1 MRAQGADAQAAAGGW
16 PGWCMG
22 RGLREGTH
30 VGVSERG
37 EEGGEREHTLHE
49 ADRDTEG

>member
-1 MRAQGADAQAAAGGW
+1 VRAPGVDAQAAVGGR
-16 PGWCMG
+16 PGQSVG

-49 ADRDTEG
+49 ADRDIGG